1 MTDGGSLERVERRRR
16 VDGCGLPGGVKKV
29 ALVPTLAACAL
40 LIAGFLA
47 GAARLTDGFER
58 WTFEGLRREAAR
70 EGRLHLPVTLL
81 RDAADQRFAG
91 GTGRVRLVDFV
102 YTQCASV
109 CQALGVE
116 FHQAQEAL
124 RRSGGAEVG
133 LLSISIYPDRD
144 DSARLGAYARRFHA
158 DAAWWTVAAPVFPSE
173 GRRALREL
181 GVVVVA
187 DGLGGFVHNGAIHV
201 VDGDARVRGIYD
213 YADWSA
219 AVVAAQR
226 LATARR

>member
-1 MTDGGSLERVERRRR
+1 MTEGGSLERVERRCMG
-16 VDGCGLPGGVKKV
+16 DGSGLHSGVKRV

-40 LIAGFLA
+40 LVAGFLA
-47 GAARLTDGFER
+47 GAAKLTDGFER

-70 EGRLHLPVTLL
+70 EGRLHLPATML
-81 RDAADQRFAG
+81 RDAADQRFEV
-91 GTGRVRLVDFV
+91 GTGRVRLVDFI

-109 CQALGVE
+109 CQVLGVE

-124 RRSGGAEVG
+124 RRAGGADVG
-133 LLSISIYPDRD
+133 LLSISIDPDRD
-144 DSARLGAYARRFHA
+144 DRARLGAYARRFRA
-158 DAAWWTVAAPVFPSE
+158 DAAWWTVAAPVFASE

-201 VDGDARVRGIYD
+201 VDVDGRVRGIYD
-213 YADWSA
+213 YADWSS
-219 AVVAAQR
+219 AVAAAQR